1 MLKQR
6 LQQKLLQK
14 LSPQQIQLIKLL
26 EVPAIQLEQRI
37 KKEIEENP
45 VLEEG
50 RELEADAPDSEQSE
64 TPDENS
70 HDEFSIEDYLQDD
83 EIPAYR
89 LNARNYSKDED
100 KNIDIPFSGGVS
112 FRESLDAQLNYRIM
126 EAEKQALGQYI
137 LGNIDDDG
145 YLRRELENIVD
156 DLAFSMNIMTTD
168 KELGEI
174 LHVIQDF
181 DPAGV
186 GARNL
191 QECLLLQIDRQMG
204 EGRESSSMTLA
215 RKILMDHFDEFTRKH
230 YDKIQDRLDLD
241 NEQLKSAIDEILRL
255 NPKPGGSYSDPMARS
270 TQHITPDFLLEDNE
284 GELEL
289 SLNSKNAPDLRI
301 NQTYAN
307 MLMNLN
313 RERKKQT
320 KDQKEAATF
329 VRQKMDSAK
338 WFIDAIQQ
346 RQHTLILTMNAI
358 LQFQLEYFKDGDE
371 TRLRPMILKDIA
383 ERTGLDISTISRVAN
398 SKFIQTH
405 FGIYALKYFFS
416 EGLQTES
423 GEEVSTREIKKIL
436 GECVVAENK
445 RKPLTDDKLA
455 EILKGKGYHIARRTV
470 AKYREQLKIPVARL
484 RKELL

>member
-50 RELEADAPDSEQSE
+50 RELEDDAPDSEQSE

-215 RKILMDHFDEFTRKH
+215 RKILMDHFDEFNRKH
-230 YDKIQDRLDLD
+230 
-241 NEQLKSAIDEILRL
+241 
-255 NPKPGGSYSDPMARS
+255 
-270 TQHITPDFLLEDNE
+270 
-284 GELEL
+284 
-289 SLNSKNAPDLRI
+289 
-301 NQTYAN
+301 
-307 MLMNLN
+307 
-313 RERKKQT
+313 
-320 KDQKEAATF
+320 
-329 VRQKMDSAK
+329 
-338 WFIDAIQQ
+338 
-346 RQHTLILTMNAI
+346 
-358 LQFQLEYFKDGDE
+358 
-371 TRLRPMILKDIA
+371 
-383 ERTGLDISTISRVAN
+383 
-398 SKFIQTH
+398 
-405 FGIYALKYFFS
+405 
-416 EGLQTES
+416 
-423 GEEVSTREIKKIL
+423 
-436 GECVVAENK
+436 
-445 RKPLTDDKLA
+445 
-455 EILKGKGYHIARRTV
+455 
-470 AKYREQLKIPVARL
+470 
-484 RKELL
+484 